1 MQLLAQQ
8 PIRTQRGDWF
18 VLADAATTQLPDV
31 ILYTVAAT
39 TATVDVLTYRR
50 HGEGFRPDR
59 ESSRHRQTRLRRIT
73 VTEGDGEL
81 ASAGDHDTP
90 SGKTLRLLG
99 FGGCTLRPQ
108 PDIMRFTVSSGRKM
122 LQAVAAGGYRS

>member
-1 MQLLAQQ
+1 MSQCPHL
-8 PIRTQRGDWF
+8 RGDWF

-73 VTEGDGEL
+73 VTDGDGEL

-90 SGKTLRLLG
+90 SGKTLRSTKSKDFNTKSRFLPRPR
-99 FGGCTLRPQ
+99 FG
-108 PDIMRFTVSSGRKM
+108 SSCKKSQLHQRH
-122 LQAVAAGGYRS
+122 RIII